1 MSHQGKLP
9 QDTGP
14 DNTVA
19 FLNEGFLF
27 ISNRREKFKYDIF
40 ETRLLGGKKVI
51 CMAGK
56 EAAEGFYDN
65 DKFKREGAAPDR
77 ILNTLFG
84 QDGVQTLDGK
94 AHKHRKSMFM
104 NFMSKNA
111 LKDISQRV
119 EKKWMEALYD
129 WETKETIVFY
139 DEMKKILTAAACEWV
154 GIPSQHF
161 RVDTLSEQ
169 LSDMYEAAEKVGMKH
184 YKGDQSRQKVEA
196 WLEELIE
203 GMRDEQEVD
212 AEPTPFYEIATHLD
226 EEGNLLSKHAAAVE
240 VLNLLRPITAI
251 SVYVALSVLA
261 LHRYKKET
269 DKLLVGNNHDYKMF
283 VQEIRRFYPFF
294 PVAPA
299 VVKENFLFDGNKF
312 EEGTLVLLDL
322 YGNNHHPDLWE
333 YPETFNPA
341 RFENWDGSPFD
352 FIPQGGGD
360 YMTGHRCAGEWL
372 TIEVLQTCIDI
383 LINKMNYTLP
393 EQNFKLRMNRMPSIP
408 KSKIIMK
415 YVEARES

>member
-1 MSHQGKLP
+1 MSQQGKVP

-19 FLNEGFLF
+19 FLNEGYLF
-27 ISNRREKFKYDIF
+27 ITNRREKLKHDLF

-56 EAAEGFYDN
+56 EAAKIFYDN
-65 DKFKREGAAPDR
+65 TKFQREGAAPNR
-77 ILNTLFG
+77 ILDTLFG

-104 NFMSKNA
+104 NFMTKDA
-111 LKDISQRV
+111 LQEISALV
-119 EKKWMEALYD
+119 EKYWMKFLTE
-129 WETKETIVFY
+129 WETKDSIIFY
-139 DEMKKILTAAACEWV
+139 DEVKKVLTAAACEWV
-154 GIPSQHF
+154 GLPSHHF
-161 RVDTLSEQ
+161 NIEKLSEE

-184 YKGDQSRQKVEA
+184 YKGDHARQKVEA
-196 WLEELIE
+196 WLADLIE
-203 GMRDEQEVD
+203 GIREEKEVAPEQ
-212 AEPTPFYEIATHLD
+212 TPFYKIATHLD
-226 EEGNLLSKHAAAVE
+226 EEGNLLSKHTAAVE

-261 LHRYKKET
+261 LHRYKKES
-269 DKLLVGNNHDYKMF
+269 DKLLHGSEHDYKMF

-299 VVKENFLFDGNKF
+299 IVKENFSWDEYEF
-312 EEGTLVLLDL
+312 EQGSLVLLDL

-333 YPETFNPA
+333 EPDTFNPA
-341 RFENWDGSPFD
+341 RFEQWDGSPFD

-372 TIEVLQTCIDI
+372 TIEVLKTCIHI
-383 LINKMNYTLP
+383 LINQMDYTLP
-393 EQNFKLRMNRMPSIP
+393 DQNFKLRMNRMPSIP

-415 YVEARES
+415 YVEARN

>member
-1 MSHQGKLP
+1 MSQQGKLP

-19 FLNEGFLF
+19 FLNEGYLF
-27 ISNRREKFKYDIF
+27 ITNRREKFKHDIF
-40 ETRLLGGKKVI
+40 ETHLLGGKKVI

-56 EAAEGFYDN
+56 EAAKIFYDN
-65 DKFKREGAAPDR
+65 DKFKREGAAPNR
-77 ILNTLFG
+77 ILDTLFG
-84 QDGVQTLDGK
+84 QDGVQTLDGT
-94 AHKHRKSMFM
+94 AHKHRKAMFM
-104 NFMSKNA
+104 NFMNQDA
-111 LKDISQRV
+111 LEEIATLV
-119 EKKWMEALYD
+119 EKYWMKFLAE
-129 WETKETIVFY
+129 WETKDSIIFY
-139 DEMKKILTAAACEWV
+139 DEVKKVLTAAACEWV
-154 GIPSQHF
+154 GLPSHHF
-161 RVDTLSEQ
+161 NVEKLSEQ

-184 YKGDQSRQKVEA
+184 YKGDKARQKVET

-203 GMRDEQEVD
+203 GVREENEVAPEQ
-212 AEPTPFYEIATHLD
+212 TPFYEIATHLD

-251 SVYVALSVLA
+251 SVYIALSVLA

-269 DKLLVGNNHDYKMF
+269 NKLLSGDKQDYKMF

-299 VVKENFLFDGNKF
+299 IVKENFVWDDYEF
-312 EEGTLVLLDL
+312 EQGTLVLLDL

-333 YPETFNPA
+333 EPETFNPA
-341 RFENWDGSPFD
+341 RFEQWDGSPFD

-372 TIEVLQTCIDI
+372 TIEVLQRCLHI
-383 LINKMNYTLP
+383 LINKMDYTLP

-415 YVEARES
+415 YVQSRE

>member
-1 MSHQGKLP
+1 MSQQGKLP

-19 FLNEGFLF
+19 FLNEGYLF
-27 ISNRREKFKYDIF
+27 ITNRREKFKHDIF
-40 ETRLLGGKKVI
+40 ETHLLGGKKVI

-56 EAAEGFYDN
+56 EAAKIFYDN
-65 DKFKREGAAPDR
+65 DKFKREGAAPNR
-77 ILNTLFG
+77 ILDTLFG
-84 QDGVQTLDGK
+84 QDGVQTLDGT
-94 AHKHRKSMFM
+94 AHKHRKAMFM
-104 NFMSKNA
+104 NFMNQDA
-111 LKDISQRV
+111 LEEIATLV
-119 EKKWMEALYD
+119 EKYWMKFLAE
-129 WETKETIVFY
+129 WETKDSIIFY
-139 DEMKKILTAAACEWV
+139 DEVKKVLTAAACEWV
-154 GIPSQHF
+154 GLPSHHF
-161 RVDTLSEQ
+161 NVKKLSEQ

-184 YKGDQSRQKVEA
+184 YKGDKARQKVET

-203 GMRDEQEVD
+203 GVREENEVAPEQ
-212 AEPTPFYEIATHLD
+212 TPFYEIATDLD

-251 SVYVALSVLA
+251 SVYIALSVLA

-269 DKLLVGNNHDYKMF
+269 NKLLSGDKQDYKMF

-299 VVKENFLFDGNKF
+299 IVKENFVWDDYEF
-312 EEGTLVLLDL
+312 EQGTLVLLDL

-333 YPETFNPA
+333 EPETFNPA
-341 RFENWDGSPFD
+341 RFEQWDGSPFD

-372 TIEVLQTCIDI
+372 TIEVLQRCLHI
-383 LINKMNYTLP
+383 LINKMDYTLP

-415 YVEARES
+415 YVQSRE